1 MIHEMLYILPPWLD
15 PVYFLTSLFWTLIRS
30 FVTFIV
36 CMALG
41 MAGLKLLDNM
51 TPGIN
56 ELKSIKGHSV
66 ATALYAAGLFIFSAL
81 TILGSIIAPLP
92 IGVSSGLGQAVNPIM
107 ILGYRLLT
115 LLAGFLISILVTFIL
130 SRVLAQVKPFG
141 IDLHDVE
148 GHVGHD
154 PSREAMA
161 IGIYIMG
168 YLIFLGIVLYASLLL
183 PA

>member
-1 MIHEMLYILPPWLD
+1 
-15 PVYFLTSLFWTLIRS
+15 
-30 FVTFIV
+30 
-36 CMALG
+36 MALG

-81 TILGSIIAPLP
+81 TILGSMIAPLP

-115 LLAGFLISILVTFIL
+115 LLAGFLISILFTFIL

-168 YLIFLGIVLYASLLL
+168 YLIFLGIVLFASLLL

>member
-36 CMALG
+36 CMVLG
-41 MAGLKLLDNM
+41 MAGLKILDKM
-51 TPGIN
+51 TPGIS
-56 ELKSIKGHSV
+56 ELRSIKGHSV
-66 ATALYAAGLFIFSAL
+66 ATALFAAGIFIFSAL
-81 TILGSIIAPLP
+81 TILGSMTAPLP

-115 LLAGFLISILVTFIL
+115 LLAGFLISILFTFIL
-130 SRVLAQVKPFG
+130 SRILAHVQPFG

-148 GHVGHD
+148 GHEGHD
-154 PSREAMA
+154 PSRESMG

-168 YLIFLGIVLYASLLL
+168 YLIFLGIILYASLLL

>member
-36 CMALG
+36 CMLLG

-56 ELKSIKGHSV
+56 ELKSIKGHPT
-66 ATALYAAGLFIFSAL
+66 ATALFAAGLFIFSAL
-81 TILGSIIAPLP
+81 TVMGSVIAPLP
-92 IGVSSGLGQAVNPIM
+92 IGVSSGLGQAVSPVM
-107 ILGYRLLT
+107 ILAYRLLT
-115 LLAGFLISILVTFIL
+115 LLAGFLISILFTFIL
-130 SRVLAQVKPFG
+130 TRVLDQWDPFG

-148 GHVGHD
+148 KESTAV
-154 PSREAMA
+154 
-161 IGIYIMG
+161 GIYIMG
-168 YLIFLGIVLYASLLL
+168 YLIFLGIILYASLLL